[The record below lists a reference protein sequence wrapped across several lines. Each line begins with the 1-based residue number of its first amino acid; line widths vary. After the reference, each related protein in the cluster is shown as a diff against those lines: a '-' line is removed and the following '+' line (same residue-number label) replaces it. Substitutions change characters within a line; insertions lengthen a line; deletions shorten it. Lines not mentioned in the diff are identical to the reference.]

1 MENYLLRNLKTTI
14 IREWELDAK
23 TFNEQ
28 KKTYSIQTLK
38 NEGKLANE
46 FLEVEFDTIPC
57 SLKLTSFNPENP
69 ISGNI
74 VLDFM
79 LTKKESDSV
88 VQHVKQKYDTNFNWD
103 NFILHTTKIVIV
115 TQTDDNTDYRES
127 ACETIDEEDVIDIS
141 KPAAD

>member
-1 MENYLLRNLKTTI
+1 
-14 IREWELDAK
+14 
-23 TFNEQ
+23 
-28 KKTYSIQTLK
+28 
-38 NEGKLANE
+38 
-46 FLEVEFDTIPC
+46 
-57 SLKLTSFNPENP
+57 
-69 ISGNI
+69 
-74 VLDFM
+74 M

-127 ACETIDEEDVIDIS
+127 AYGKIDEEDVIDIS